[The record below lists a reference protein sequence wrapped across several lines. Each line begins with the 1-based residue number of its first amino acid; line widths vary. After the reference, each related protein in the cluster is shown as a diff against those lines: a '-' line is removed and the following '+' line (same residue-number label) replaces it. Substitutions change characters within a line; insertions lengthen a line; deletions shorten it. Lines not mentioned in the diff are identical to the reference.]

1 MTDRGAP
8 ISAFAIPGSM
18 PELLWWLAIQR
29 VYAKSIG
36 ASFAKPQND
45 TKPKRRKPEVPCCP
59 QCGWALSLGWMHDD
73 CAQVEQAGGSLPE
86 SPKAPSPPEAV
97 SSAVEGFQPKPVRS
111 ASAGRP
117 ATFGPKPFP
126 LFASGGSDGT
136 P

>member
-18 PELLWWLAIQR
+18 PELLWWLGIQR

-36 ASFAKPQND
+36 ESFAKPQND

-59 QCGWALSLGWMHDD
+59 RCGWALSLGWMHED
-73 CAQVEQAGGSLPE
+73 CEQAEGSFPE

-97 SSAVEGFQPKPVRS
+97 SSAVEGLQTKGLRS
-111 ASAGRP
+111 ASAERP
-117 ATFGPKPFP
+117 ATFGKKPFP
-126 LFASGGSDGT
+126 LFAAGGRDGA